1 MSVQVTQLPSGLRI
15 VSESRRTVETV
26 AIGVW
31 VDVGARFETDAQNG
45 LTHCLEHMLFKG
57 TTTRSAR
64 DIAFEIESV
73 GGHMNAYTSRDN
85 TTYYARV
92 LKEDM
97 PLAVDLLGDLVINS
111 VCDAQELE
119 REKDVILQEIGQT
132 VDTPDDI
139 VFDHLQSVAFK
150 DQPIGRT
157 ILGDAETVRGF
168 NRDGLMS
175 FLGTHYLASNIIV
188 SAVGNLDHNQLVEIV
203 AEKFGDLSVGER
215 DMPEP
220 ARYVGGVRLEQ
231 RELEQLHITLGWP
244 GVSFHDDK
252 YYAHQI
258 YSTILGGGMSSRLF
272 QEVRE
277 HRGLAYSVYSF
288 SSSHAETGLFGIY
301 AGTSPNLLADMVPV
315 IKGEMEA
322 LADGPTEQEFHIARA
337 QLKAGLLMALEA
349 TTSRMEQLG
358 RQLLLFG
365 RVIPVQEMIDNVD
378 DVTPNNVAAVAADIA
393 TIEQP
398 SVATVGDSHIVENT
412 LNI

>member
-1 MSVQVTQLPSGLRI
+1 MSVHVTRLPSGLRV

-31 VDVGARFETDAQNG
+31 VDVGARFETEVQNG

-57 TTTRSAR
+57 TVNRSAR
-64 DIAFEIESV
+64 DIAFEIEAV

-92 LKEDM
+92 LKEDL

-111 VCDAQELE
+111 VCDEGELE

-132 VDTPDDI
+132 LDTPDDI

-150 DQPIGRT
+150 NQPIGRT
-157 ILGDAETVRGF
+157 ILGDAKTVRGF
-168 NRDGLMS
+168 TRDSLME
-175 FLGTHYLASNIIV
+175 FLATHYLASNIVI
-188 SAVGNLDHNQLVEIV
+188 SAVGNLDHDQLVNIV
-203 AEKFGDLSVGER
+203 AEKFDNVPVGER
-215 DMPEP
+215 NKPQP
-220 ARYVGGVRLEQ
+220 AHYVGGIKLEQ

-244 GVSFHDDK
+244 GVSFHDES

-288 SSSHAETGLFGIY
+288 SSSHDETGVFGIY
-301 AGTSPNLLADMVPV
+301 AGTSPKLIADMMPV
-315 IKGEMEA
+315 IKGEMAA
-322 LADGPTEQEFHIARA
+322 LVDGPTDQEFQIARA

-358 RQLLLFG
+358 RQLLLFD
-365 RVIPVQEMIDNVD
+365 RTIPVQEMIDNVD
-378 DVTPNNVAAVAADIA
+378 SVTPESVSSVAEQLMTV
-393 TIEQP
+393 EQP
-398 SVATVGDSHIVENT
+398 SVAVVGDSNSVEKA